1 MLIEQILKEA
11 EAIRDIFQLFN
22 QYPEYQKLFTQQYQ
36 LVRTQDPD
44 ADEATVVGLAQE
56 RTGMLLRQ
64 KGLELDTK
72 SMRGS
77 DVVRQLNQDETWNKL
92 RQDLKNIT
100 KQAQA
105 DTDRRLQNITGN
117 TGRTDDSGLRIGSDG
132 RVFRDPRYYRDRTIG
147 DVIGDVDSVKALQ
160 NVGDAIRGGS
170 VTGAMK
176 GGSDLAKAAMSDIG
190 KIPGVSTISK
200 GIQNYSKNSLASRPQ
215 YQK

>member
-22 QYPEYQKLFTQQYQ
+22 RYPEYQKLFTQQYQ
-36 LVRTQDPD
+36 IVRTQDPD

-64 KGLELDTK
+64 QGIELDTK
-72 SMRGS
+72 SQRGS
-77 DVVRQLNQDETWNKL
+77 DVVRQLNQDETWSKL

-117 TGRTDDSGLRIGSDG
+117 SGTDNPGQRYGSDG
-132 RVFRDPRYYRDRTIG
+132 RRLMDPKYYRDKT
-147 DVIGDVDSVKALQ
+147 
-160 NVGDAIRGGS
+160 
-170 VTGAMK
+170 
-176 GGSDLAKAAMSDIG
+176 
-190 KIPGVSTISK
+190 
-200 GIQNYSKNSLASRPQ
+200 
-215 YQK
+215 